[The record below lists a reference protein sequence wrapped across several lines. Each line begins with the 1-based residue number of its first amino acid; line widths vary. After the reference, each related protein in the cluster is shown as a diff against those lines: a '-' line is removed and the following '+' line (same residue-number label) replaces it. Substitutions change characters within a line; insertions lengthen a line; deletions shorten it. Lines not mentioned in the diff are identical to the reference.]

1 MATASALR
9 GNEESAETPKA
20 PYRVRTDTQAPNPQ
34 YARGSLHYPVTK
46 TSTYKPFDTLE
57 TARAYRDQQGEGT
70 VQKLT
75 ASGESYKTV

>member
-1 MATASALR
+1 MTTASSPR
-9 GNEESAETPKA
+9 GNESTGTPKA
-20 PYRVRTDTQAPNPQ
+20 PFRVRTDTQAPNPQ
-34 YARGSLHYPVTK
+34 FRPGSLHYPVTK

-57 TARAYRDQQGEGT
+57 AAQAYRDQQGEGS